1 MKDKMGA
8 CNRINA
14 SQELVGRVTPCA
26 PLSGWHKAARRGLTR
41 PTFDLFLMRAQSRT
55 VRFFSPLFVLLLVTL
70 LLVSQSVFA
79 TTTNKPNILVI
90 LADDLGFSDLGCYG
104 GEIRTPNLDA
114 LAANGLRFSQS
125 YNSSRCC
132 PSRAS
137 LLTGLYP
144 HQAGI
149 GAMTGKDQGSPGYRG
164 RLSAQTVT
172 LAEVLR
178 PAGYATMACGK
189 WHLKPDPIERGFD
202 EFYGFV
208 SGYGVN
214 SWDSNMMTRQPQG
227 RPQRS
232 YAPGEFYAANAITDH
247 ALDFIGGARQ
257 QRKPWLLYL
266 AYQAPHFPLQASAK
280 TIDSY
285 IATYERGW
293 DVLRAERLERMKK
306 LGIVP
311 ANVSLPPRS
320 PIDDVEFAK
329 RIGSM
334 TGDGCNPPW
343 ESLDAN
349 RRADLARRMAAYA
362 AMVEGM
368 DDNIGRLVTSLREK
382 GELDNTLIL
391 FLSDNGACAEWE
403 SFGFDLDPNQFRNL
417 RPGQSI
423 GINTQK
429 ATNILH
435 EGAAL
440 AAMGDAESLFSYGSG
455 WANFCNTP
463 FRLYKHF
470 THEGG
475 IRSPLIAHWP
485 ASIASKGEWRQHVTH
500 IMDIMATCVEVG
512 DAKYP
517 GALAGHDILPTSGRS
532 LLPAFR
538 NEPEPPRTLVFE
550 HENNVA
556 LREGEWKLLAQK
568 ALTRDGLQPDLRWEL
583 YNLADD
589 PCEMHNLVAEK
600 PELVERLSRKLLEEA
615 RRTNVLPKP

>member
-1 MKDKMGA
+1 M
-8 CNRINA
+8 
-14 SQELVGRVTPCA
+14 
-26 PLSGWHKAARRGLTR
+26 
-41 PTFDLFLMRAQSRT
+41 
-55 VRFFSPLFVLLLVTL
+55 VLLS
-70 LLVSQSVFA
+70 SQLA
-79 TTTNKPNILVI
+79 PAAGTNKPNIMVI
-90 LADDLGFSDLGCYG
+90 LADDLGYSDLGCYG
-104 GEIRTPNLDA
+104 GEIRTPNIDA
-114 LAANGLRFSQS
+114 LAANGLRFTQS

-149 GAMTGKDQGSPGYRG
+149 GLMTGRDQGLPGYRG
-164 RLSAQTVT
+164 RLNDQCVT

-189 WHLKPDPIERGFD
+189 WHVNKPGPIERGFD

-208 SGYGVN
+208 QGYGVN
-214 SWDSNMMTRQPQG
+214 SWDSNMMIRLPQG

-232 YAPGEFYAANAITDH
+232 YAPGEFYATTAITDH
-247 ALDFIGGARQ
+247 ALDFISTARQ

-266 AYQAPHFPLQASAK
+266 AYQAPHFPLQAPAREIEK
-280 TIDSY
+280 Y

-306 LGIVP
+306 LGLAP
-311 ANVSLPPRS
+311 ANQPLPPRS
-320 PIDDVEFAK
+320 PIDNVEAAK

-334 TGDGCNPPW
+334 TSDGCNPPW
-343 ESLDAN
+343 DSLDAK

-362 AMVEGM
+362 AMVEVM
-368 DDNIGRLVTSLREK
+368 DANIGRLVASLREQ

-403 SFGFDLDPNQFRNL
+403 SFGFDLDPEKFRNS
-417 RPGQSI
+417 RAGQ
-423 GINTQK
+423 GIDVNTTMT
-429 ATNILH
+429 TNVLH
-435 EGAAL
+435 EGVAL
-440 AAMGDAESLFSYGSG
+440 AAMGNAESLFSYGSA

-463 FRLYKHF
+463 LRLYKHF

-475 IRSPLIAHWP
+475 IRTPMVVHWP
-485 ASIASKGEWRQHVTH
+485 AGIAGNGEWRQQVAH
-500 IMDIMATCVEVG
+500 IMDIMATCVEAA

-517 GALAGHDILPTSGRS
+517 SAFAGHDILPTSGRS

-538 NEPEPPRTLVFE
+538 NETETPRTLVFE

-556 LREGEWKLLAQK
+556 IREGNWKLLAQK
-568 ALTRDGLQPDLRWEL
+568 ALARDGLQADVQWEL
-583 YNLADD
+583 YDIAAD
-589 PCEMHNLVAEK
+589 PFEQRNLVAEK
-600 PELVERLSRKLLEEA
+600 PELVERLSRKFLEEA
-615 RRTNVLPKP
+615 RRTNILPKP

>member
-1 MKDKMGA
+1 MQRCSSGWFIRERFFRVIMNDKQRPTG
-8 CNRINA
+8 RSI
-14 SQELVGRVTPCA
+14 SHLVG
-26 PLSGWHKAARRGLTR
+26 
-41 PTFDLFLMRAQSRT
+41 
-55 VRFFSPLFVLLLVTL
+55 LLLGL
-70 LLVSQSVFA
+70 LLSSPDA
-79 TTTNKPNILVI
+79 LAAETNKPNIVVI
-90 LADDLGFSDLGCYG
+90 LADDLGYSDLGCYG

-114 LAANGLRFSQS
+114 LAARGLRFTQT

-137 LLTGLYP
+137 LLTGIYP

-149 GAMTGKDQGSPGYRG
+149 GLMTGRDQGLPGYRG
-164 RLSAQTVT
+164 RLTDQSRT

-178 PAGYATMACGK
+178 SAGYATLACGK
-189 WHLKPDPIERGFD
+189 WHLKPGPIDRGFD

-214 SWDSNMMTRQPQG
+214 SWDSNMMIRLPPG

-232 YAPGEFYAANAITDH
+232 YAKGEFYAANAITDH
-247 ALDFIGGARQ
+247 ALDLINGARQ
-257 QRKPWLLYL
+257 EKKPWLLYL
-266 AYQAPHFPLQASAK
+266 AYQAPHFPLQAPASVIK
-280 TIDSY
+280 KY

-306 LGIVP
+306 LGLVP
-311 ANVSLPPRS
+311 ADESLPPRS
-320 PIDDVEFAK
+320 PIDSIEAAQ

-334 TGDGCNPPW
+334 TSDGCNPPW
-343 ESLDAN
+343 DSLDAK
-349 RRADLARRMAAYA
+349 RRADLSRRMAAYA
-362 AMVEGM
+362 AMVEVM
-368 DDNIGRLVTSLREK
+368 DANIGRVVASLRER

-403 SFGFDLDPNQFRNL
+403 SFGFDLDPEKFRNL
-417 RPGQSI
+417 RTGQ
-423 GINTQK
+423 GIDVNTQR

-440 AAMGDAESLFSYGSG
+440 AAMGDSESLFSYGSA

-475 IRSPLIAHWP
+475 IRTPMIAHWP
-485 ASIASKGEWRQHVTH
+485 ARIAGKGEWRQNIAH
-500 IMDIMATCVEVG
+500 ITDIMATCVEVG
-512 DAKYP
+512 QAAYP
-517 GALAGHDILPTSGRS
+517 GVSTSSDNLPMSGRS

-538 NEPEPPRTLVFE
+538 NEPDKPRTLVFE

-556 LREGEWKLLAQK
+556 IREGDWKLLAQK
-568 ALTRDGLQPDLRWEL
+568 ALARDGLKPDVRWEL

-589 PCEMHNLVAEK
+589 PVEQHNLAAMK
-600 PELVERLSRKLLEEA
+600 PELVERLSRKFLEEA
-615 RRTNVLPKP
+615 RRTNILPKP